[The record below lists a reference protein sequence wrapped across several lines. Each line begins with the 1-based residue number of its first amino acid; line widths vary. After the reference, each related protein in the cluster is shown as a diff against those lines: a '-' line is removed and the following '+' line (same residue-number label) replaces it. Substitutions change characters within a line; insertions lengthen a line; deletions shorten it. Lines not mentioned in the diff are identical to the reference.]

1 MDALT
6 LREQMY
12 KLVRRRDEI
21 ALTLERLAQDR
32 SGAEQNTDWV
42 DQAACESRID
52 VVDRLSR
59 SHLAELKE
67 IDRALERIAKARY
80 GVCLAC
86 RQPIDLGRLQAAP
99 EAEFCALCQEAREEL
114 QNV

>member
-1 MDALT
+1 
-6 LREQMY
+6 MY

-21 ALTLERLAQDR
+21 ALTLEHLAQDR
-32 SGAEQNTDWV
+32 SEAEQNTDWL
-42 DQAACESRID
+42 DRAACESRID
-52 VVDRLSR
+52 VLDRLSQ
-59 SHLAELKE
+59 SHLAQLKE
-67 IDRALERIAKARY
+67 IDRALERIAKAQY

-86 RQPIDLGRLQAAP
+86 RQPIDNRRLQAAP